1 MMIMKKKQQQN
12 VVNKPKKRRI
22 MVAQLTMNCRTSS
35 ILSILHITI
44 LREVVVF
51 INAYKW
57 WRSILIIMVVK

>member
-1 MMIMKKKQQQN
+1 MMIIKKKQQQN
-12 VVNKPKKRRI
+12 VVNKTKKRRT
-22 MVAQLTMNCRTSS
+22 MVAQLIMNCRTSS

-57 WRSILIIMVVK
+57 WRRISIIMVVK